1 LRGEDTPIRYE
12 KNGVS
17 LWYATQDAPAAE
29 GNLSASPTGRL
40 AGVRLAFA
48 VKPSAARNTVEVRY
62 RVNGGTVVKLR
73 ASLARSDVRSNAQY
87 FAATLPEF
95 KVGDTVEYAAVATW
109 PKGQVPDEAEAAKFP
124 TSFKVVPSGQTS
136 APKSTQFDAR
146 QTTPSDLPKSK
157 PTTQT
162 ATAGV
167 SGIAKPQ
174 LLALLRLARSG
185 PSEIQKSDPS
195 LGKYL
200 SGKIA
205 AERKSEILRVTRGG
219 SKPFLDALQKIDYAP
234 SPKVEADLRQ
244 VIEAGLTAQ
253 KSSAAIKREAAAKL
267 NALERAGRLNDP
279 AHLDLPIQRHPLFQ
293 PELTEA
299 ALYKL
304 TDSVKLPDAKAERLA
319 TLAGSPALV
328 DDSIL
333 ASLVA
338 DKTLTA
344 AEANDVGLLFSLC
357 HLAGGD
363 VDLAIEIKPRVAELP
378 DIANVTHAQW
388 LDAIT
393 RAKASSPDGIT
404 AIDYASVCRALA
416 TNIFPYEALE
426 AANASDMRL
435 LEQAMADLKP
445 LAGKNDKIVRARF
458 EDLDTG
464 EVGKEQLPKLQAA
477 HKSLQAFSN
486 RHPGLGLTEV
496 LDGKESPSEK
506 ISEISRRLDVL
517 KKLRAQNSDQEF
529 IGLDLTE
536 GSADRKALKTE
547 GLSDSDAHMAV
558 AHLKAAQRLHAITKH
573 VDHTSAILAAGY
585 ASGCE
590 VAQDSVEDFRKKTGL
605 DEGSSRTY
613 HEKAK
618 AALSRSSHAVV
629 SAIDAYDGPF
639 HRMPVGNVRSEV
651 KDHLKSIPGFAE
663 LFGSQ
668 DYCSCSE
675 CESILGA
682 PAYFVDLMTFIE
694 ENLTSRVFRGK
705 KANNPLNLKM
715 RRPDLWKLPLTCNNT
730 NTLVSYLDI
739 INPTLENYIA
749 AQHLG
754 YKGGLSDR
762 VPIERLVYEEALAKS
777 QASYYQPFTLPLEC
791 LDIYL
796 EHFSTARGRIARAL
810 GADPSAIAMTTLR
823 LSETVYHQINNATP
837 DHEFLKRVHGK
848 AVTFSGSSAHVHA
861 LNVKDLLSTTGYTRS
876 DLEKAATTRFVTKDG
891 AYKVA
896 IHSEKSSPD
905 SVQNDVEK
913 ISGLTDDALHRLY
926 RFTRL
931 LRVLPWTIAELDL
944 ILAQLEASGSTWGAE
959 GNLLY
964 HITQILDLRGRWSVA
979 VDQLCALF
987 SPIPKTP
994 GGLLDRLFNFAP
1006 LARTDGPLPRPET
1019 KIVHAAFATSGS
1031 AFTVTAKSASPDSKD
1046 ARQTFTARLLAG
1058 LQVRDAELVMLI
1070 TSLAK
1075 PLGAEIEKAS
1085 EIERGFA
1092 LSHAN
1097 LGLLFRHALLAR
1109 LLNLRVQDLFQ
1120 LIWLVGLTHGFV
1132 ANLTDLMSLLEFH
1145 DWQQASGYTL
1155 DDLAQITRGPVQ
1167 APSHYPDPTQIANG
1181 LLNRV
1186 ASTHSLE
1193 FADRVFMSIRGVTEA
1208 ESQEMVAGNPTLFK
1222 EVVGAPTPTYQL
1234 TATFSP
1240 KTTLAFADT
1249 VFSFLPG
1256 ITSDQS
1262 QQIVAANPTLF
1273 SAAVNS
1279 GAQALTLSASFSPT
1293 TVVAIPNE
1301 ITLDPLEANAALA
1314 KYSSDASTASAWAMT
1329 YHPVSIIPSALAGLL
1344 SMDAGLLAACLT
1356 MTGVDLG
1363 SAEMFAA
1370 FQTPITVTNPSSAPP
1385 PPALLSD
1392 LVAKLV
1398 PLKVLFGS
1406 GAYTVEDLVFIQQ
1419 HASLFQISDFNHLT
1433 IANARK
1439 LSVYQS
1445 FAANLINAGQTD
1457 ASKLQAVLT
1466 SYSTTSHFTSRIYDQ
1481 LAIVLNVSKHL
1492 LPSII
1497 PDVALP
1503 ATPPEALVALASLA
1517 NIANR
1522 LGIGVEALKQII
1534 SEKYADQS
1542 LGVNALLA
1550 AFRAQFRSAREFT
1563 DRSQAFDNRIRA
1575 RKRDALTDYL
1585 LSRRDPQFRTLDDL
1599 YKYFLLDVQLEGIM
1613 QTSWVVAAIL
1623 SAQLY
1628 VYRCVMNLEQDDR
1641 DPSDPE
1647 HIEVKLGSEPLQ
1659 EWEWRQNFRVW
1670 QANRE
1675 VFLYPEAY
1683 ILPELRDDKT
1693 PLFEGLESTLLQ
1705 QPITKQNVLDAYSTY
1720 MTGFDQLSKLK
1731 IAGSYHDID
1740 KVSQTDV
1747 LHLFG
1752 VTPDDPPTFYYRTIE
1767 NASHGER
1774 ESDRAV
1780 TYTPWEPVSLQIHCR
1795 DVAPIVYLGR
1805 LFVFWTHITTAPIN
1819 IVNNANSIFGGY
1831 KHTWR
1836 VNYSSLRL
1844 DQTWTPPQRI
1854 AMNVVLD
1861 PLLDQFDKG
1870 LAIANVY
1877 NNPQPFDI
1885 LGNYFSV
1892 FDGYDGNDVNT
1903 TDTIVALTTPSSS
1916 QTSQQKSLISNYQ
1929 TNMGKFDSGFS
1940 SSDFTLAYYQTK
1952 LIPQYDNQVHTA
1964 AVDGYTLAGFQWD
1977 NIYPTLSSDKQ
1988 ELLLTGRNFKMR
2000 GDKVDFYNQVVAANG
2015 GAKVAEAQQTVIC
2028 SQWDQK
2034 RWTTDIYTGIQHSF
2048 AKLDRYPW
2056 CSVVAKQAYI
2066 HKLGETS
2073 DSFDL
2078 YDAVQSSNGQLTYPL
2093 EQGLYREYIASI
2105 HGDPDIA
2112 LINSSVTDE
2121 ITDAIIDTGEDVLLL
2136 QANLR
2141 PGEFVMKRLTTTLG
2155 ENLCRA
2161 LFANCVDGLLSLDTQ
2176 ESFYENAPALQIQS
2190 HIQDGVVTGEM
2201 DFTGAMGTYFW
2212 EIFFHAPFLIAD
2224 QLNSQL
2230 DYPDALQ
2237 WYRFIFDPTAAA
2249 HDLLDEQQKREVQ
2262 SFEGAIDAD
2271 HAKQTGFKIEDT
2283 LKLGEM
2289 DAREKAK
2296 AERAG
2301 AEGAVQDQRRT
2312 GADRENTEKDLRAFQ
2327 ARARAQA
2334 EHDCVWRFI
2343 KFRGLDV
2350 PSLRAV
2356 LTDAAAIAAYEQDP
2370 FNPHAIARLRLS
2382 AYQKCIVMNYID
2394 VLIEWGDALFTE
2406 FQTEPVNEATLL
2418 YVQALEILG
2427 PRPVEVGECG
2437 EGSENERT
2445 YEAIART
2452 LGKGSQFLVEM
2463 ETYTHVGTGAG
2474 RSRSSSRPQHQYVID
2489 TEVANYYRKEALS
2502 SYRRRASAA
2511 TRRAADKEG
2520 HDTSEAR
2527 ASGAETKT
2535 RHAPKAKAERGAAH
2549 PFHWKGHHGAARNA
2563 ARGKTKKG
2571 FGRKQARTSS
2581 GGHASKF
2588 ASSVVR
2594 HIGPAFCIP
2603 PDANLLAYW
2612 DLVEDRLYKIRHGM
2626 DITGALRQL
2635 SLFAPP
2641 INPMMLVEATAAG
2654 LSLDDVQSSTSGNV
2668 PPYRFTYLIDKAK
2681 QYASQVQGF
2690 GGALLSA
2697 IEKRDA
2703 QQLEVLRVTQ
2713 QQNILAMTTATKQA
2727 DVDSA
2732 QNAIDTLN
2740 AQLDTATFRHDYF
2753 QGLIEDWLNPWEV
2766 LELGAHV
2773 EAAMLHTQSAMLA
2786 NTAGVLHLIPQL
2798 GSPFAMVFGGKNTG
2812 DATGKLRQGI
2822 ADLASVIGDI
2832 ANGASIQGGYERR
2845 NDGWQ
2850 HEVDMANKDI
2860 TQITTQLVGANT
2872 RLASAQNALAI
2883 HNKTITQN
2891 QQVADFYTSRFSNI
2905 ALYTWLATTMQTT
2918 YRTGYTSAYAMAKLA
2933 EQAYRFERNDTT
2945 TILLPSDPY
2954 WSQTQSGLLSGEMLL
2969 GDLQNMERSFIET
2982 NYRMPEIT
2990 QSFSMMQIDPAALL
3004 NLRQNASCNFSIP
3017 ELCFDLFYP
3026 GQYCRKIKAVR
3037 ITIPCVAGPLTNI
3050 GATLTLTASKL
3061 RLKASLDGSSLVPIQ
3076 LNHSVVIAT
3085 STAQND
3091 TGVFEFNFRDERY
3104 MPFEGAGAI
3113 SSWKVELPSGF
3124 RQFDYQT
3131 ISDVIVHISYTA
3143 QQDDSLRVQVEKNNG
3158 AIATALKS
3166 TRLARL
3172 FGLRQEFPSVL
3183 NRLLHSPINT
3193 PLTMSITPNNLPFFI
3208 ASGAVQVAS
3217 AKLLLRTTAS
3227 KTVENFAVS
3236 IDGNSISG
3244 FATDPK
3250 MGGLW
3255 SSDASAAFASGLFA
3269 DHTILVANAGN
3280 LAPSA
3285 ASSGTP
3291 ATVDDTSLL
3300 DVLVYVE
3307 YQLTMS

>member
-62 RVNGGTVVKLR
+62 RVNGGAIVKLR

-95 KVGDTVEYAAVATW
+95 KVGDTVEYAAVAIW

-124 TSFKVVPSGQTS
+124 TSFKVVPSGQNS

-200 SGKIA
+200 SGKIG

-234 SPKVEADLRQ
+234 GPKVEAGLRQ

-253 KSSAAIKREAAAKL
+253 NSSAAIKREAAAKL

-304 TDSVKLPDAKAERLA
+304 TDSAKLPDAKAERLA

-328 DDSIL
+328 DDSML

-344 AEANDVGLLFSLC
+344 AEANGVGLLFSLC

-363 VDLAIEIKPRVAELP
+363 ADLAIEIKPRVAALP
-378 DIANVTHAQW
+378 DIANVTQAQW

-517 KKLRAQNSDQEF
+517 KKFRAQNSDQDF
-529 IGLDLTE
+529 MGIDLTE
-536 GSADRKALKTE
+536 GSANRKALKTD
-547 GLSDSDAHMAV
+547 GQSDSDTHMAI
-558 AHLKAAQRLHAITKH
+558 AHFKAAQRVHAMTKH
-573 VDHTSAILAAGY
+573 VDHTSTILAAGY

-590 VAQDSVEDFRKKTGL
+590 VAQDSVDDFRKKTGF
-605 DEGSSRTY
+605 DEGTSRTY
-613 HEKAK
+613 HEKAR

-675 CESILGA
+675 CQSILAA

-694 ENLTSRVFRGK
+694 ENLTGPVFRGK

-730 NTLVSYLDI
+730 HTLVSYLDI

-754 YKGGLSDR
+754 YKGELSDR
-762 VPIERLVYEEALAKS
+762 VAIERLVYEDALAKS
-777 QASYYQPFTLPLEC
+777 EASYYQPFALPQES

-796 EHFSTARGRIARAL
+796 DHFSTTRGKIAKAL
-810 GADPSAIAMTTLR
+810 CADPSAIATTTLK
-823 LSETVYHQINNATP
+823 LSKTVYHQINNATP
-837 DHEFLKRVHGK
+837 DHQFLKRVHGK
-848 AVTFSGSSAHVHA
+848 AVTFSGNSAHVHA

-931 LRVLPWTIAELDL
+931 QRVLPWTIAELDL

-987 SPIPKTP
+987 SPIPTTP
-994 GGLLDRLFNFAP
+994 GGLFDRLFNFAP
-1006 LARTDGPLPRPET
+1006 LAQTDGPLPRPET

-1031 AFTVTAKSASPDSKD
+1031 AFTVTAKSASVDSKH
-1046 ARQTFTARLLAG
+1046 APQTFTARLLAG

-1075 PLGAEIEKAS
+1075 PLGAEIEKTS

-1092 LSHAN
+1092 LSHPN

-1120 LIWLVGLTHGFV
+1120 LICLAGLSDGFV
-1132 ANLTDLMSLLEFH
+1132 ANLTDLMSLLEFY

-1240 KTTLAFADT
+1240 ETTLAFADT

-1273 SAAVNS
+1273 TAAENS
-1279 GAQALTLSASFSPT
+1279 GAQALSLNASFSPT
-1293 TVVAIPNE
+1293 TVVVIPNE
-1301 ITLDPLEANAALA
+1301 IVLDPLDANAALA
-1314 KYSSDASTASAWAMT
+1314 KYSSDASMASAWAMT
-1329 YHPVSIIPSALAGLL
+1329 YHPVSIIPSALAGFL

-1370 FQTPITVTNPSSAPP
+1370 LQTPITVTNPSLAPP
-1385 PPALLSD
+1385 PPTLLSD

-1398 PLKVLFGS
+1398 PLKVLFGG
-1406 GAYTVEDLVFIQQ
+1406 GAYTVDDLVFIQQ

-1445 FAANLINAGQTD
+1445 FAGKLINAGQTD

-1466 SYSTTSHFTSRIYDQ
+1466 SYSAASHFTSMIYDQ
-1481 LAIVLNVSKHL
+1481 LAIVLNINKHQ
-1492 LPSII
+1492 LPSIV
-1497 PDVALP
+1497 PGLALP
-1503 ATPPEALVALASLA
+1503 ATPPEAVRTLAAIA
-1517 NIANR
+1517 NIANH
-1522 LGIGVEALKQII
+1522 LGVGVEALRQII
-1534 SEKYADQS
+1534 SADYADQS
-1542 LGVNALLA
+1542 LAVNAVLG
-1550 AFRAQFRSAREFT
+1550 AFRAQFRSAQDCS
-1563 DRSQAFDNRIRA
+1563 DRVRPFDDRLRA

-1585 LSRRDPQFRTLDDL
+1585 LSCRDPQFNTLDHL
-1599 YKYFLLDVQLEGIM
+1599 YNYFLLDVQLEGIM
-1613 QTSWVVAAIL
+1613 QTSWVVAAIS

-1628 VYRCVMNLEQDDR
+1628 VYRCIMNLEQDDR
-1641 DPSDPE
+1641 DPSDPD

-1659 EWEWRQNFRVW
+1659 EWEWRQNYRVW

-1693 PLFEGLESTLLQ
+1693 PLFEDFESTLLQ
-1705 QPITKQNVLDAYSTY
+1705 QPINTQNVLDAYSTY
-1720 MTGFDQLSKLK
+1720 MTGFDQLSKLQ

-1740 KVSQTDV
+1740 QDSQIDV

-1752 VTPDDPPTFYYRTIE
+1752 VTPEDPPTFYYRTIE
-1767 NASHGER
+1767 NASHGEK

-1795 DVAPIVYLGR
+1795 EVSPVVYLGR

-1819 IVNNANSIFGGY
+1819 IVSNANSIFDGY

-1836 VNYSSLRL
+1836 IKYSSLRL
-1844 DQTWTPPQRI
+1844 DQTWTPPQQLKMI
-1854 AMNVVLD
+1854 DSTTFSQGDGIVLD
-1861 PLLDQFDKG
+1861 NLLDCIDKG
-1870 LAIANVY
+1870 FWSGAVDVQQNKEGVQAALSETTNIIMGLSTT
-1877 NNPQPFDI
+1877 NPSD
-1885 LGNYFSV
+1885 S
-1892 FDGYDGNDVNT
+1892 
-1903 TDTIVALTTPSSS
+1903 
-1916 QTSQQKSLISNYQ
+1916 QKSLIAAFGIPFQALNSLS
-1929 TNMGKFDSGFS
+1929 FDQ
-1940 SSDFTLAYYQTK
+1940 TLATYQ
-1952 LIPQYDNQVHTA
+1952 QYLSPLYDDIFHTA
-1964 AVDGYTLAGFQWD
+1964 AIDGYTLRGFQWERV
-1977 NIYPTLSSDKQ
+1977 YPTVASLAANEE
-1988 ELLLTGRNFKMR
+1988 ELLLTGRNFCVLAD
-2000 GDKVDFYNQVVAANG
+2000 GVDFYNQTVVAAFTLPG
-2015 GAKVAEAQQTVIC
+2015 LVPQTIIC
-2028 SQWDQK
+2028 S
-2034 RWTTDIYTGIQHSF
+2034 
-2048 AKLDRYPW
+2048 KLNQANHQTQLYSGFQYVFPFLQRYPW
-2056 CSVVAKQAYI
+2056 CSIVAKEENI
-2066 HKLGETS
+2066 HKMGETS
-2073 DSFDL
+2073 ETFEL
-2078 YDAVQSSNGQLTYPL
+2078 FPFLGL
-2093 EQGLYREYIASI
+2093 GLYTKLIGSI
-2105 HGDPDIA
+2105 DGDPDIA
-2112 LINSSVTDE
+2112 PINSSVTDE
-2121 ITDAIIDTGEDVLLL
+2121 ITDTIIDSDGDVLLL

-2161 LFANCVDGLLSLDTQ
+2161 LFANCVDGLLNLDTQ

-2190 HIQDGVVTGEM
+2190 HIQDEVVTGEM
-2201 DFTGAMGTYFW
+2201 DFAGAMGTYFW

-2230 DYPDALQ
+2230 DYEHALE
-2237 WYRFIFDPTAAA
+2237 WYRYIFDPTA
-2249 HDLLDEQQKREVQ
+2249 DDGELLDERQKSEVQ
-2262 SFEGAIDAD
+2262 GFEGAIAADDAE
-2271 HAKQTGFKIEDT
+2271 QTGFKTENAF
-2283 LKLGEM
+2283 KVGKM
-2289 DAREKAK
+2289 DALNGAK
-2296 AERAG
+2296 AERAE
-2301 AEGAVQDQRRT
+2301 AKEVAQEQRRKD
-2312 GADRENTEKDLRAFQ
+2312 ADREKTEKDLRASQ
-2327 ARARAQA
+2327 SRARAEA
-2334 EHDCVWRFI
+2334 ERDRVWRFI
-2343 KFRGLDV
+2343 RFRGLDV

-2382 AYQKCIVMNYID
+2382 AYQKCIVMNYVD

-2427 PRPVEVGECG
+2427 PRPVEVGKCG
-2437 EGSENERT
+2437 EGNENERT

-2474 RSRSSSRPQHQYVID
+2474 RSRSSSTPQHQYVID
-2489 TEVANYYRKEALS
+2489 TQVANYYRKEALS
-2502 SYRRRASAA
+2502 SYRRRASAG
-2511 TRRAADKEG
+2511 THHAADKEG

-2527 ASGAETKT
+2527 ASGSETRI
-2535 RHAPKAKAERGAAH
+2535 RHAAKAKAERGTAH

-2563 ARGKTKKG
+2563 SRGKTKKG
-2571 FGRKQARTSS
+2571 FGRKQPRTSS

-2641 INPMMLVEATAAG
+2641 IDPLMLVEATAAG
-2654 LSLDDVQSSTSGNV
+2654 LSLDDVQSATSGNV

-2703 QQLEVLRVTQ
+2703 QTLEVLRVTQ

-2740 AQLDTATFRHDYF
+2740 AQLDTAQFRHDYF
-2753 QGLIEDWLNPWEV
+2753 QGLLEGGLNS
-2766 LELGAHV
+2766 G
-2773 EAAMLHTQSAMLA
+2773 EAAEASLRTLSILTRQSAVVQYCA
-2786 NTAGVLHLIPQL
+2786 SAVTGLIPQV
-2798 GSPFAMVFGGKNTG
+2798 GSPFAMTFGGIQLLAFLKGFAQSVVEDSSLFETLAS
-2812 DATGKLRQGI
+2812 ATGQVAGW
-2822 ADLASVIGDI
+2822 
-2832 ANGASIQGGYERR
+2832 ERR
-2845 NDGWQ
+2845 SDGWQ
-2850 HEVDMANKDI
+2850 HEVDMASKDI
-2860 TQITTQLVGANT
+2860 GQITIQLVGANI
-2872 RLASAQNALAI
+2872 RLGSAQKALAI
-2883 HNKTITQN
+2883 HNKTIAQN

-2918 YRTGYTSAYAMAKLA
+2918 YRKGYTSAYAMAKLA
-2933 EQAYRFERNDTT
+2933 EQAYRFERNDNK
-2945 TILLPSDPY
+2945 TILLSEPY
-2954 WSQTQSGLLSGEMLL
+2954 WAQSQSGLMSGEMLL
-2969 GDLQNMERSFIET
+2969 GDLQKMELSFIET

-3004 NLRQNASCNFSIP
+3004 DLRQNASCNFSIP

-3037 ITIPCVAGPLTNI
+3037 ITVPCVAGPLTNV

-3061 RLKASLDGSSLVPIQ
+3061 RLKASLDASSLIPIQ

-3131 ISDVIVHISYTA
+3131 ISDVIIHISYTA
-3143 QQDDSLRVQVEKNNG
+3143 QQDDSLRVKVEANNG

-3166 TRLARL
+3166 TPLARL
-3172 FGLRQEFPSVL
+3172 FSLRQEFPSIL
-3183 NRLLHSPINT
+3183 NRLLHSPLNT
-3193 PLTMSITPNNLPFFI
+3193 SLTLSITPNYLPFFV
-3208 ASGAVQVAS
+3208 ASGTVQVAS

-3236 IDGNSISG
+3236 IDGNSVSG
-3244 FATDPK
+3244 FTVDPK

-3255 SSDASAAFASGLFA
+3255 SKDASTAIASGLLA
-3269 DHTILVANAGN
+3269 DHTIVVTNAGN
-3280 LAPSA
+3280 LAPA
-3285 ASSGTP
+3285 ASPSG
-3291 ATVDDTSLL
+3291 ATAAIDDTSLL
-3300 DVLVYVE
+3300 DVMLYVE